1 LPLPNDSGFFSFAEI
16 EGARLVRGPP
26 CLGIGT
32 PKFCTNEQTTPV
44 MKILVIEDNVEL
56 LHDIQNFLERE
67 GNVCEVAP
75 DYRTAYMKVGI
86 FPYDI
91 IVVDITLPDGSG
103 LDIIREVKKENIDV
117 GIIIISAK
125 NGLDDKVHGL
135 EIGADD
141 YLTKPFYLPELN
153 ARINAL
159 YRRKVYHGSN
169 EIIFNEIKIEP
180 EKHEVYVK
188 GHPLSLTK
196 KEFDI
201 LHFFVANKNRLLT
214 KEAIAEHL
222 WGDHIEM
229 ADSFNFIY
237 THLANL
243 RKKIGERGGH
253 DYIKS
258 IYRVGYK
265 FTDME

>member
-1 LPLPNDSGFFSFAEI
+1 
-16 EGARLVRGPP
+16 
-26 CLGIGT
+26 
-32 PKFCTNEQTTPV
+32 
-44 MKILVIEDNVEL
+44 MKILVIEDNIEL
-56 LHDIQNFLERE
+56 LHDIKNFLDRE
-67 GNVCEVAP
+67 GNVCEIAP
-75 DYRTAYMKVGI
+75 DYKTAYMKVGI
-86 FPYDI
+86 FNYDI
-91 IVVDITLPDGSG
+91 LVLDISLPDGNG
-103 LDIIREVKKENIDV
+103 LDIIKEVKKENIDV

-125 NGLDDKVHGL
+125 NALGDKVHGL

-159 YRRKVYHGSN
+159 YRRKVYKGSN
-169 EIIFNEIKIEP
+169 EIVFNEILIKP
-180 EKHEVYVK
+180 ERHEVFV
-188 GHPLSLTK
+188 HERPMPLTK

-201 LHFFVANKNRLLT
+201 IHFFVANKNRLLT

-222 WGDHIEM
+222 WGDHIEV
-229 ADSFNFIY
+229 ADSFTFIY

-243 RKKIGERGGH
+243 RKKIGRLGGK

-265 FTDME
+265 FTDQE

>member
-1 LPLPNDSGFFSFAEI
+1 
-16 EGARLVRGPP
+16 
-26 CLGIGT
+26 
-32 PKFCTNEQTTPV
+32 

-56 LHDIQNFLERE
+56 LHDIKNFLERE

-75 DYRTAYMKVGI
+75 DYKTAYMKVGI

-91 IVVDITLPDGSG
+91 LVVDITLPDGNG
-103 LDIIREVKKENIDV
+103 LDIIKETKKENIDV

-125 NGLDDKVHGL
+125 NALEDKIKGLD
-135 EIGADD
+135 IGADD

-153 ARINAL
+153 ARINAI
-159 YRRKVYHGSN
+159 YRRKVYKGSKQ
-169 EIIFNEIKIEP
+169 IVFNEIKIKP
-180 EKHEVYVK
+180 EKHEVFVNDY
-188 GHPLSLTK
+188 LMTLTK

-222 WGDHIEM
+222 WGDYIEK
-229 ADSFNFIY
+229 ADSFKFIY

-243 RKKIGERGGH
+243 RKKIARLGGK

-265 FTDME
+265 FTDRE

>member
-1 LPLPNDSGFFSFAEI
+1 
-16 EGARLVRGPP
+16 
-26 CLGIGT
+26 
-32 PKFCTNEQTTPV
+32 
-44 MKILVIEDNVEL
+44 MKILVVEDNIEL
-56 LHDIQNFLERE
+56 LEDIRDFLERE
-67 GNVCEVAP
+67 GNVCEIAP
-75 DYRTAYMKVGI
+75 DYKTAYMKVGI

-91 IVVDITLPDGSG
+91 LVVDITLPDGNG
-103 LDIIREVKKENIDV
+103 LDIIREIKKENIDV
-117 GIIIISAK
+117 GIIIVSAK
-125 NGLDDKVHGL
+125 NALQDKVYGL
-135 EIGADD
+135 QIGADD

-159 YRRKVYHGSN
+159 YRRKVYKGSN
-169 EIIFNEIKIEP
+169 EIIFNEIKINP
-180 EKHEVYVK
+180 EKHEIFVNDHLMV
-188 GHPLSLTK
+188 LTK

-201 LHFFVANKNRLLT
+201 IHFFVANKNRLLT

-222 WGDHIEM
+222 WGDHIET

-243 RKKIGERGGH
+243 RKKIADLGGK

-265 FTDME
+265 FTDRE

>member
-1 LPLPNDSGFFSFAEI
+1 
-16 EGARLVRGPP
+16 
-26 CLGIGT
+26 
-32 PKFCTNEQTTPV
+32 

-56 LHDIQNFLERE
+56 LHDIRDFLEQE
-67 GNVCEVAP
+67 GNICEIAP
-75 DYRTAYMKVGI
+75 DYKSAYMKVGI

-91 IVVDITLPDGSG
+91 LVVDITLPDGNG
-103 LDIIREVKKENIDV
+103 LDIIREVKKENIDA

-125 NGLDDKVHGL
+125 NAVDDKVHGL
-135 EIGADD
+135 ELGADD
-141 YLTKPFYLPELN
+141 YLTKPFYLSELN
-153 ARINAL
+153 ARIKAL
-159 YRRKVYHGSN
+159 YRRKVYKGSK
-169 EIIFNEIKIEP
+169 EIVFNEIKIKP
-180 EKHEVYVK
+180 EKHEVYVNDQ
-188 GHPLSLTK
+188 LLTLTK

-229 ADSFNFIY
+229 ADSFKFIY

-243 RKKIGERGGH
+243 RKKIAELDGK

-265 FTDME
+265 FTDLE

>member
-1 LPLPNDSGFFSFAEI
+1 
-16 EGARLVRGPP
+16 
-26 CLGIGT
+26 
-32 PKFCTNEQTTPV
+32 

-56 LHDIQNFLERE
+56 LNDIKDFLERE
-67 GNVCEVAP
+67 GNVCEIAP
-75 DYRTAYMKVGI
+75 DYETAYMKVGI

-91 IVVDITLPDGSG
+91 LVVDIALPDGNG
-103 LDIIREVKKENIDV
+103 LDIIKEVKKENLDV

-125 NGLDDKVHGL
+125 NALEDKVRGLDL
-135 EIGADD
+135 GADD

-159 YRRKVYHGSN
+159 YRRKVYKGSK
-169 EIIFNEIKIEP
+169 EIIFNEITIKP
-180 EKHEVYVK
+180 EKHEAFVHD
-188 GHPLSLTK
+188 HPLTLTK

-214 KEAIAEHL
+214 KEAIVEHL
-222 WGDHIEM
+222 WGDYIEM
-229 ADSFNFIY
+229 ADSYKFIY

-243 RKKIGERGGH
+243 RRKIAELGGN

-265 FTDME
+265 FTDRE

>member
-1 LPLPNDSGFFSFAEI
+1 
-16 EGARLVRGPP
+16 
-26 CLGIGT
+26 
-32 PKFCTNEQTTPV
+32 
-44 MKILVIEDNVEL
+44 MKILVIEDNVAL
-56 LHDIQNFLERE
+56 LQDIKNFLERE
-67 GNVCEVAP
+67 GNVGEIAP
-75 DYRTAYMKVGI
+75 DYKTAYMKVGI

-91 IVVDITLPDGSG
+91 LVVDITLPDGNG
-103 LDIIREVKKENIDV
+103 LDIIKETKKENIDV

-125 NGLDDKVHGL
+125 NALGDKVYGL

-159 YRRKVYHGSN
+159 YRRKVYKGSK
-169 EIIFNEIKIEP
+169 EIVFNEIRIKP
-180 EKHEVYVK
+180 EKHEVFVN
-188 GHPLSLTK
+188 GRPMTLTK

-201 LHFFVANKNRLLT
+201 IHFFVANKNRLLT

-222 WGDHIEM
+222 WGDYIEM
-229 ADSFNFIY
+229 ADSFKFIY

-243 RKKIGERGGH
+243 RKKIAELGGK

-265 FTDME
+265 FTDWE

>member
-1 LPLPNDSGFFSFAEI
+1 
-16 EGARLVRGPP
+16 
-26 CLGIGT
+26 
-32 PKFCTNEQTTPV
+32 

-56 LHDIQNFLERE
+56 LQDIKDFLERE
-67 GNVCEVAP
+67 GNVCEIAP
-75 DYRTAYMKVGI
+75 DYQTAYMKVGI

-91 IVVDITLPDGSG
+91 LVVDITLPDGNG
-103 LDIIREVKKENIDV
+103 LDIIKEIKKENIDV
-117 GIIIISAK
+117 GIIIVSAK
-125 NGLDDKVHGL
+125 NALEDKVYGL

-159 YRRKVYHGSN
+159 YRRKVYKGSK
-169 EIIFNEIKIEP
+169 EIVFNEIRIKP
-180 EKHEVYVK
+180 EKHEVFVNDQ
-188 GHPLSLTK
+188 PMTLTK

-201 LHFFVANKNRLLT
+201 IHFFLSNKNRLLT

-229 ADSFNFIY
+229 SDSFTFIY

-243 RKKIGERGGH
+243 RKKIADLGGK

-265 FTDME
+265 FTDQE

>member
-1 LPLPNDSGFFSFAEI
+1 
-16 EGARLVRGPP
+16 
-26 CLGIGT
+26 
-32 PKFCTNEQTTPV
+32 
-44 MKILVIEDNVEL
+44 MKVLVIEDNIEL
-56 LHDIQNFLERE
+56 LHDIKDFLEGE
-67 GNVCEVAP
+67 GNICEIAP
-75 DYRTAYMKVGI
+75 DYQSAYMKVGI

-91 IVVDITLPDGSG
+91 LIVDITLPDGSG
-103 LDIIREVKKENIDV
+103 LDIIREIKKENIDV

-125 NGLDDKVHGL
+125 NALNDKVHGL

-153 ARINAL
+153 ARIKAL
-159 YRRKVYHGSN
+159 YRGKVYKGSQD
-169 EIIFNEIKIEP
+169 IVFNELRIKP
-180 EKHEVYVK
+180 EKHEIYVN
-188 GHPLSLTK
+188 GEPLVLTK

-201 LHFFVANKNRLLT
+201 LHFFVANKYRLLT

-222 WGDHIEM
+222 WGDNIET
-229 ADSFNFIY
+229 ADSFKFIY

-243 RKKIGERGGH
+243 RKKIDNLGGN

-265 FTDME
+265 FTDRE

>member
-1 LPLPNDSGFFSFAEI
+1 
-16 EGARLVRGPP
+16 
-26 CLGIGT
+26 
-32 PKFCTNEQTTPV
+32 

-56 LHDIQNFLERE
+56 LQDIKDFLERE
-67 GNVCEVAP
+67 GNVCEIAP
-75 DYRTAYMKVGI
+75 DYQTAYMKVGI

-91 IVVDITLPDGSG
+91 LVVDITLPDGNG
-103 LDIIREVKKENIDV
+103 LDIIKEIKKENIDV
-117 GIIIISAK
+117 GIIIVSAK
-125 NGLDDKVHGL
+125 NALEDKVYGL

-159 YRRKVYHGSN
+159 YRRKVYKGSK
-169 EIIFNEIKIEP
+169 EIVFNEIRIKP
-180 EKHEVYVK
+180 EKHEVFVNDQ
-188 GHPLSLTK
+188 PMTLTK

-201 LHFFVANKNRLLT
+201 IHFFVSNKNRLLT

-229 ADSFNFIY
+229 SDSFTFIY

-243 RKKIGERGGH
+243 RKKIADLGGK

-265 FTDME
+265 FTDQE

>member
-1 LPLPNDSGFFSFAEI
+1 
-16 EGARLVRGPP
+16 
-26 CLGIGT
+26 
-32 PKFCTNEQTTPV
+32 

-56 LHDIQNFLERE
+56 LHDIRDFLEQE
-67 GNVCEVAP
+67 GNVCEIAP
-75 DYRTAYMKVGI
+75 DYKSAYMKVGI

-91 IVVDITLPDGSG
+91 LVVDITLPDGNG
-103 LDIIREVKKENIDV
+103 LDIIREVKKENIDA

-125 NGLDDKVHGL
+125 NAVDDKVHGL
-135 EIGADD
+135 ELGADD
-141 YLTKPFYLPELN
+141 YLTKPFYLSELN
-153 ARINAL
+153 ARIKAL
-159 YRRKVYHGSN
+159 YRRKVYKGSK
-169 EIIFNEIKIEP
+169 EIVFNEIKIKP
-180 EKHEVYVK
+180 EKHEVYINDQ
-188 GHPLSLTK
+188 LLTLTK

-229 ADSFNFIY
+229 ADSFKFIY

-243 RKKIGERGGH
+243 RKKIAELDGK

-265 FTDME
+265 FTDLE

>member
-1 LPLPNDSGFFSFAEI
+1 
-16 EGARLVRGPP
+16 
-26 CLGIGT
+26 
-32 PKFCTNEQTTPV
+32 

-56 LHDIQNFLERE
+56 LHDIKNYLERE
-67 GNVCEVAP
+67 GNVCEIAP
-75 DYRTAYMKVGI
+75 DYNSAYMKVGI

-91 IVVDITLPDGSG
+91 LVVDITLPDGSG
-103 LDIIREVKKENIDV
+103 LDIIRETKKENIDV

-125 NGLDDKVHGL
+125 NALGDKVNGL
-135 EIGADD
+135 ELGADD

-153 ARINAL
+153 ARIKAL
-159 YRRKVYHGSN
+159 YRRKVYRGSIEIVFN
-169 EIIFNEIKIEP
+169 EIIIKP
-180 EKHEVYVK
+180 EKHEAFVNDC
-188 GHPLSLTK
+188 LMTLTK

-201 LHFFVANKNRLLT
+201 IHFFVSNKNRLLT

-222 WGDHIEM
+222 WGDHIEK
-229 ADSFNFIY
+229 ADSFKFIY

-243 RKKIGERGGH
+243 RKKIADLGGK

-265 FTDME
+265 FTDLE

>member
-1 LPLPNDSGFFSFAEI
+1 
-16 EGARLVRGPP
+16 
-26 CLGIGT
+26 
-32 PKFCTNEQTTPV
+32 

-56 LHDIQNFLERE
+56 LHDIREVLEQE
-67 GNVCEVAP
+67 GYVCEVAP
-75 DYRTAYMKVGI
+75 DYESAYMKIGI

-91 IVVDITLPDGSG
+91 LLVDISLPDGNG
-103 LDIIREVKKENIDV
+103 LDIIREVKKENIDA

-125 NGLDDKVHGL
+125 NEVDDKVHGL

-141 YLTKPFYLPELN
+141 YLTKPFYLSELN
-153 ARINAL
+153 ARIKAL
-159 YRRKVYHGSN
+159 YRRKVYKGSQ
-169 EIIFNEIKIEP
+169 EIVFNEIRIKP
-180 EKHEVYVK
+180 ERHEVYI
-188 GHPLSLTK
+188 HDQLMTLTK

-201 LHFFVANKNRLLT
+201 IHFFVANKNRLLT
-214 KEAIAEHL
+214 KEAIAEHI

-229 ADSFNFIY
+229 VDSFKFIY

-243 RKKIGERGGH
+243 RKKIAELGGN

-265 FTDME
+265 FTDLE

>member
-1 LPLPNDSGFFSFAEI
+1 
-16 EGARLVRGPP
+16 
-26 CLGIGT
+26 
-32 PKFCTNEQTTPV
+32 
-44 MKILVIEDNVEL
+44 MKILVIEDNAEL
-56 LHDIQNFLERE
+56 LNDIKFFLEQE
-67 GNVCEVAP
+67 GNICEVAP
-75 DYRTAYMKVGI
+75 DYKTAYMKVGI
-86 FPYDI
+86 LPYDI
-91 IVVDITLPDGSG
+91 LVVDITLPDGSG
-103 LDIIREVKKENIDV
+103 LDIIRETKKENIDV

-125 NGLDDKVHGL
+125 NALEDKVSGL

-153 ARINAL
+153 ARIKAL
-159 YRRKVYHGSN
+159 YRRKVYKGN
-169 EIIFNEIKIEP
+169 KEIVFNEIRIQP
-180 EKHEVYVK
+180 EKHEIYVNDQ
-188 GHPLSLTK
+188 LMTLTK

-201 LHFFVANKNRLLT
+201 IHFFVANKDRLLT

-229 ADSFNFIY
+229 TDSFKFIY

-243 RKKIGERGGH
+243 RKKIAELGGK

-265 FTDME
+265 FTDQE

>member
-1 LPLPNDSGFFSFAEI
+1 
-16 EGARLVRGPP
+16 
-26 CLGIGT
+26 
-32 PKFCTNEQTTPV
+32 

-56 LHDIQNFLERE
+56 LHDIKGFLERE
-67 GNVCEVAP
+67 GNVCEIAQ
-75 DYRTAYMKVGI
+75 DYETAYMKVGI

-91 IVVDITLPDGSG
+91 LVVDITLPDGNG
-103 LDIIREVKKENIDV
+103 LDIIKETKKENIDV

-125 NGLDDKVHGL
+125 NALEDKIEGLD
-135 EIGADD
+135 IGADD

-159 YRRKVYHGSN
+159 YRRKVYRGCK
-169 EIIFNEIKIEP
+169 EIIFNEIKIKP
-180 EKHEVYVK
+180 ERHEVFVN

-229 ADSFNFIY
+229 VDSFKFIY

-243 RKKIGERGGH
+243 RKKIAGLGGK

-265 FTDME
+265 FTDRE